1 MLVGSG
7 TARTDDPQLG
17 VRGIDGA
24 AQPLRVVVDTDATAV
39 RPGARVLDA
48 TAPTLVAVADD
59 APAGH
64 LPEDAVLR
72 LPRAATGRG
81 LDLDA
86 LLEALHAR
94 GVRSVLL
101 EGGPTLAAPS
111 SPPGKVD
118 KVVGYLAPV
127 LLGAGP
133 PPADAGITTISQ
145 ALRLDVTE
153 TVRSAPICASPPVPA
168 VPPLL
173 GREN

>member
-101 EGGPTLAAPS
+101 EGGPTLAGALVAAGKVTRSSATSPRSCSAPAPPPS
-111 SPPGKVD
+111 PTPESPP
-118 KVVGYLAPV
+118 
-127 LLGAGP
+127 
-133 PPADAGITTISQ
+133 
-145 ALRLDVTE
+145 
-153 TVRSAPICASPPVPA
+153 SPRRC
-168 VPPLL
+168 
-173 GREN
+173 GSM